1 LRLIPNRARAANL
14 AMAYPQIYIGTTPA
28 TAAERRALRARAL
41 ALHAA
46 LRTSRAPTPTYLLLD
61 FAAAQDGDLGAAAPP
76 IELLLLHPNA
86 AIVGAIRAFP
96 GPIEV
101 TPDGRWTLLATGAP
115 IREGRGL
122 APLQVVRAQR
132 DRVRDRLGH
141 AAARLLGPEAGAQ
154 PFQRTIGALICAPTA
169 HAESRIS
176 LDVDD
181 HRQLL
186 KVLGM
191 DELAGL
197 VAMAHSGT
205 RLDEEV
211 MRVIVGELFGGR
223 LWHDG
228 TRFLFELAPGHFQ
241 LRQLAEDG
249 RAESVLPLAEGE
261 TVIGRRRVAQAH
273 EPRITLADDDL
284 ISSDHVRLICDDDRV
299 TLRDTSKNGTWVARP
314 GEPEQRIHKAETTI
328 EPGALLRLGMTQM
341 RLERVEAEG

>member
-1 LRLIPNRARAANL
+1 
-14 AMAYPQIYIGTTPA
+14 MAYPQIYIGSIPA

-41 ALHAA
+41 ALHTA
-46 LRTSRAPTPTYLLLD
+46 LRASRAPAPTYALLD
-61 FAAAQDGDLGAAAPP
+61 FAAQDGDLGAAAPP
-76 IELLLLHPNA
+76 IELLLLRPNV

-132 DRVRDRLGH
+132 DMVRDRLDRV
-141 AAARLLGPEAGAQ
+141 AARLLGPEADAQ

-197 VAMAHSGT
+197 VAMAHSGA
-205 RLDEEV
+205 RLDEEI

-228 TRFLFELAPGHFQ
+228 ARFLFELAPGRFQ
-241 LRQLAEDG
+241 LRRLAEDG

-273 EPRITLADDDL
+273 ELRITLADDDL
-284 ISSDHVRLICDDDRV
+284 VSSDHVRLLCGDDDAV
-299 TLRDTSKNGTWVARP
+299 ALRDTSKNGTWVALP
-314 GEPEQRIHKAETTI
+314 GELEQRIHKAEITI
-328 EPGALLRLGMTQM
+328 EPGALLRLGMTRM
-341 RLERVEAEG
+341 RLERAEEER